1 MRHYVFKKDLPE
13 YPICFL
19 VPSINVTEIEKHYID
34 PFGINPETVL
44 ILDLFQAPGKKKT
57 SVKDMKGYLTEEL
70 LPVLNDMSVTY
81 LLCADPGYYK
91 LLSGQDKADAQI
103 GYVTDCAHGPWKVLY
118 VPNFKSVFYDPPKVK
133 AKIAQA
139 IEALKNHAQGNYEP
153 PGNNLLTYEYY
164 PRTYEEIGEA
174 LELLLQMDVPL
185 AIDIEG
191 FGLKHWNAGI
201 GTISIAWSNS
211 EGISFSVDYEEIP
224 DAVQAPFGRQVRNEP
239 VRDLLRY
246 FFESLKQKAIYH
258 HITYDVYVLIYQLYM
273 KDLLDTAGLLKG
285 MEILLKDWDCT
296 RLISY
301 LATNSCAGNSLSL
314 KDQAQAYA
322 GNYAMT
328 DIVDITNIRLD
339 DLLRYNLVDSCST
352 HYVHEKNYPIM
363 VRDQQQEF
371 YETIFKPATLDIIQ
385 MQLTGLPLDMK
396 RVLEVKT
403 LLRKAQ
409 DDAEATLASSS
420 VVIQY
425 NEHLREKWVIAKN
438 EKLKKKRVVLAD
450 APADLVFNPGSAPQL
465 QELIYELLDF
475 PVLML
480 TKTGLPSTKA
490 GDLKDLKNYTED
502 PVLLEFLDALL
513 DYAGVA
519 IINETFIPAFESAQQ
534 GPDGWYYL
542 FGSFNLGGTISG
554 RLSSSDPNLQNIP
567 ATSKYAKLIKSC
579 VVAPPGFIFI
589 GLDFS
594 SLEDRI
600 SALTTKDPNK
610 LKVYTDGYDGH
621 SLRAYAY
628 YTEQM
633 PDIDPTSV
641 ESINSIQKK
650 YKPLRDKSKNP
661 TFTLTYQGTWRT
673 LVVKYKFTE
682 ELAKVVEERYHALYE
697 VSDKW
702 VADKLDQAARD
713 GYITAAFGLRVRTPL
728 LAQVI
733 RGSKKTPSE
742 ATAEGRSAGNALGQ
756 SWCLLNSRAAS
767 EFMGEVRS
775 GAYRM
780 DIRPCAQIHDAQ
792 YYLVSENPDILAYVN
807 EHLVKAVQWQE
818 DPTIAHDEVKITGE
832 LSVFYPSWL
841 TEIVIP
847 NGADADQILSIINL
861 NQEN

>member
-1 MRHYVFKKDLPE
+1 MKEYLEQELIPALKDVGIE
-13 YPICFL
+13 YI
-19 VPSINVTEIEKHYID
+19 V
-34 PFGINPETVL
+34 
-44 ILDLFQAPGKKKT
+44 
-57 SVKDMKGYLTEEL
+57 
-70 LPVLNDMSVTY
+70 
-81 LLCADPGYYK
+81 CADPAYYK
-91 LLSGQDKADAQI
+91 LLSGQEKADAQI
-103 GYVTDCAHGPWKVLY
+103 GYVTDCVAGPWKILY
-118 VPNFKSVFYDPPKVK
+118 IPNFKSIFYDPPKVK
-133 AKIAQA
+133 AKIAQSM
-139 IEALKNHAQGNYEP
+139 EALKAHAQGSYQP
-153 PGNNLLTYEYY
+153 PGNNIIELAYY
-164 PRTYEEIGEA
+164 PRTYSEIGEA
-174 LELLLQMDVPL
+174 LEMLLGMDVPL
-185 AIDIEG
+185 SIDIEA
-191 FGLKHWNAGI
+191 FGLKHWEAGI
-201 GTISIAWSNS
+201 GTISIAWSES
-211 EGISFSVDYEEIP
+211 EGISFPVDYEEIP
-224 DAVQAPFGRQVRNEP
+224 GATEAPFGRNVRNEP
-239 VRDLLRY
+239 VRSLLRY
-246 FFESLKQKAIYH
+246 FFESLNQRAIYH

-273 KDLLDTAGLLKG
+273 KDILDTAGLLKG
-285 MEILLKDWDCT
+285 MRILLRNWDCT

-301 LATNSCAGNSLSL
+301 LATNSCAGNNLSL
-314 KDQAQAYA
+314 KDQAQEYA

-328 DIVDITNIRLD
+328 DIVDITRIPLD
-339 DLLRYNLVDSCST
+339 DLLQYNLVDAIST
-352 HYVHEKNYPIM
+352 HYVYQKNWPIL
-363 VRDQQQEF
+363 VRDQQQSV
-371 YETIFKPATLDIIQ
+371 YENVFKPAALDIIQ
-385 MQLTGLPLDMK
+385 MQLTGLPIDMQ
-396 RVLEVKT
+396 RVLEVKKI
-403 LLRKAQ
+403 LRKSQ
-409 DDAEATLASSS
+409 DDAEATLANSP
-420 VVIQY
+420 VVVQY
-425 NEHLREKWVIAKN
+425 NQHLKEKWVIAKN

-450 APADLVFNPGSAPQL
+450 APEDLVFNPGSAPQL
-465 QELIYELLDF
+465 QELIYELLEF

-490 GDLKDLKNYTED
+490 ADLKDLTNHTDD
-502 PVLLEFLDALL
+502 PVLLQFLEALL
-513 DYAGVA
+513 DYASVA
-519 IINETFIPAFESAQQ
+519 IINETFIPAFENARQ
-534 GPDGWYYL
+534 GPDGWHYL

-682 ELAKVVEERYHALYE
+682 ELAKVVEERYHALYK
-697 VSDKW
+697 VSDDW
-702 VADKLDQAARD
+702 VADKLNQAAKD
-713 GYITAAFGLRVRTPL
+713 GYVTAAFGLRVRTPL

-733 RGSKKTPSE
+733 RGTKKTPSE

-767 EFMGEVRS
+767 EFMGRVRQEE
-775 GAYRM
+775 YQT

-792 YYLVSENPDILAYVN
+792 YYLVPEDPDILAYVN

-832 LSVFYPSWL
+832 LSVFYPSWM
-841 TEIVIP
+841 TEITIP
-847 NGADADQILSIINL
+847 NGADANQILSIINQS
-861 NQEN
+861 QEN